1 MSDSTVS
8 CILCQRSEE
17 TKTTGT
23 LSTKDE
29 VTAHQNCLLF
39 SSGIFCRDSPEFDDL
54 FGFSV
59 EDVLKEVK
67 RGSKLT
73 CNHCKRK
80 GATAGCEVKRCQK
93 SYHYPC
99 AVKEGAKAIEDEVNG
114 SYVIYCSPHYER
126 QIQAQE
132 SINRIASST
141 KKPRTSKTLKNSSE
155 PGPSKV
161 FCLACEQREGNV
173 SLESLSNSIMLYC
186 DKHVPASHKKNGN
199 GAGPSAHNSD
209 SSSSNST
216 TRTSSK
222 RWLGD
227 CDKQEETRYK
237 HKPEGW
243 KKRIS
248 DSSNSVDNDNEDNMP
263 MDICAPLES
272 DIDES
277 ANSVPE
283 LKTVPEVIRRD
294 IENPA
299 GSPSGNH
306 VEDEN
311 DKDTIIDSDAESES
325 LLLPVEICV
334 LPEPLTLST
343 AELSPQTESA
353 PQEDFLVKADIEPV
367 KKMHKGSRPEQKAV
381 QSPGQHTSAPSVPRP
396 SSADLLPS
404 FGQSKSPPCT
414 SPAIFPAPPE
424 PVCVSIRSS
433 SSPVALPSV
442 SEPKIDSTTF
452 WKSCN
457 VAGCTQAI
465 FTDFINSMNDI
476 SNKIQSDQAS
486 QEEYDL
492 ALSVMAASGKLAEFV
507 AKQQE
512 ELQKKQTDLQKAAA
526 AMKEVV
532 SALRK

>member
-155 PGPSKV
+155 PGPSK
-161 FCLACEQREGNV
+161 
-173 SLESLSNSIMLYC
+173 
-186 DKHVPASHKKNGN
+186 NGN

-227 CDKQEETRYK
+227 CDK
-237 HKPEGW
+237 
-243 KKRIS
+243 
-248 DSSNSVDNDNEDNMP
+248 
-263 MDICAPLES
+263 
-272 DIDES
+272 
-277 ANSVPE
+277 
-283 LKTVPEVIRRD
+283 RD

>member
-155 PGPSKV
+155 PGPSKEV

-227 CDKQEETRYK
+227 CDK
-237 HKPEGW
+237 
-243 KKRIS
+243 
-248 DSSNSVDNDNEDNMP
+248 
-263 MDICAPLES
+263 
-272 DIDES
+272 
-277 ANSVPE
+277 
-283 LKTVPEVIRRD
+283 RD

>member
-126 QIQAQE
+126 QIPQE

-155 PGPSKV
+155 PGPS
-161 FCLACEQREGNV
+161 
-173 SLESLSNSIMLYC
+173 
-186 DKHVPASHKKNGN
+186 KNGN